1 MKFLQPRGIAK
12 LLLSATLLTAASS
25 CNVLDQDPYVN
36 LPVDGGF
43 STPARITSS
52 LIGVYND
59 LQNAE
64 FLGGRALIYSD
75 IRSADTDI
83 PTYFGNVGRFQM
95 LSTDAFASNAWIGG
109 YRTIFGVNTFLQ
121 NLADNTGKLTA
132 AQEKQY
138 IAECKFIRALT
149 MWHLVNLFAQP
160 YNFTADASHPGI
172 VIQLTAP
179 RNSIEAF
186 DTSTRLPRASVAA
199 VYTQME
205 KDLNEA
211 IADLPV
217 VSGTRTISNVGRAT
231 RGAAQ
236 ALLSRVYLYKGDYT
250 QAASFANT
258 VISANTYAL
267 NANDPRLAFYTF
279 TTNESI
285 FSVAMNQNDN
295 PNTNNAIGQHYGPDR
310 RADITINP
318 FASIDTTQFRSKD
331 RRRTTLFDIRT
342 SSTSTNVYTA
352 KFYAVDNWVPIIR
365 YPEVLLTRAEALA
378 QLDPGVSA
386 DAITL
391 LNTVRRR
398 SLPNVPAYAS
408 YTAASFANKQ
418 ALIDAILFERRIEL
432 SFEGFRLYDLL
443 RYKRDIPAHGT
454 VPRIPYNDSRVIFPI
469 PYTDTQLNPL
479 LTQNPGY

>member
-1 MKFLQPRGIAK
+1 MAK
-12 LLLSATLLTAASS
+12 WLLSATLLAAASS
-25 CNVLDQDPYVN
+25 CNVVDQDPYVN
-36 LPVDGGF
+36 LPVNDGF

-83 PTYFGNVGRFQM
+83 PTYFGNVGRYQM
-95 LSTDAFASNAWIGG
+95 LSTDGFASSAWIGG
-109 YRTIFGVNTFLQ
+109 YRTIFGANTFLQ

-179 RNSIEAF
+179 RNATDAF
-186 DTSTRLPRASVAA
+186 DLTGRLPRSSVAA
-199 VYTQME
+199 VYTQMQ
-205 KDLNEA
+205 KDLTEA
-211 IADLPV
+211 ITDLPV
-217 VSGTRTISNVGRAT
+217 VSGTRGISNVGRAT

-236 ALLSRVYLYKGDYT
+236 ALLARVYLYKGDYT

-258 VISANTYAL
+258 VIAANTYAL
-267 NANDPRLAFYTF
+267 NANDPRLAFYSY

-285 FSVAMNQNDN
+285 FSVAMNLNDN

-318 FASIDTTQFRSKD
+318 FANIDTTQFRSKD
-331 RRRTTLFDIRT
+331 RRRTTLFDVRGANT
-342 SSTSTNVYTA
+342 FTA

-378 QLDPGVSA
+378 QLDAGVSS
-386 DAITL
+386 DAVTL

-408 YTAASFANKQ
+408 YTTASFANKQ

-432 SFEGFRLYDLL
+432 AFEGFRLYDLL

-454 VPRIPYNDSRVIFPI
+454 VPRIAYNDSRVIFPI

-479 LTQNPGY
+479 LSQNPGY

>member
-1 MKFLQPRGIAK
+1 MKFSQSRGLAK
-12 LLLSATLLTAASS
+12 WLLSASLLTAASA
-25 CNVLDQDPYVN
+25 CNVVDQDPYVN
-36 LPVDGGF
+36 ITVDGAF
-43 STPARITSS
+43 SSAARINSAM
-52 LIGVYND
+52 IGVYND

-75 IRSADTDI
+75 IRSGDTDV
-83 PTYFGNVGRFQM
+83 PSYFTNVPRFQM
-95 LSTDAFASNAWIGG
+95 QSTDGFASNAWIGG
-109 YRTIFGVNTFLQ
+109 YRTIFGANTFLQ
-121 NLADNTGKLTA
+121 NLAANPGKVTA

-179 RNSIEAF
+179 TNSVEAF
-186 DTSTRLPRASVAA
+186 DIPSRLGRSSVAA
-199 VYTQME
+199 VYAQME
-205 KDLNEA
+205 KDLREA
-211 IADLPV
+211 ITDLPV
-217 VSGTRTISNVGRAT
+217 VSGTRTINNVGRAT

-236 ALLSRVYLYKGDYT
+236 ALLARVFLYKGDYT
-250 QAASFANT
+250 QAASFAGQ

-285 FSVAMNQNDN
+285 FSVAMNANDN

-331 RRRTTLFDIRT
+331 RRRTTLFDVRGANT
-342 SSTSTNVYTA
+342 FTA

-378 QLDPGVSA
+378 QTSTGVSS
-386 DAITL
+386 DAIAL
-391 LNTVRRR
+391 LNTVRQR
-398 SLPNVPAYAS
+398 SLPNVPAYAP
-408 YTAASFANKQ
+408 YTTASFASKQ
-418 ALIDAILFERRIEL
+418 ALIDAILFERRLEL
-432 SFEGFRLYDLL
+432 AFEGFRYYDLL

-454 VPRIPYNDSRVIFPI
+454 VPRIAYNDTRVIFPI